1 MHTALPGGRGG
12 RTGGQGVDTH
22 RAALRRGLGL
32 AAAAGVRGRPWRSDA
47 SGIEYG
53 RRFRLSTLPLLG
65 FPAVFCDMCR
75 VAVAVEGESGRGR
88 QGQAGGGR

>member
-53 RRFRLSTLPLLG
+53 LPLLG

-75 VAVAVEGESGRGR
+75 VAVEGESGRGR